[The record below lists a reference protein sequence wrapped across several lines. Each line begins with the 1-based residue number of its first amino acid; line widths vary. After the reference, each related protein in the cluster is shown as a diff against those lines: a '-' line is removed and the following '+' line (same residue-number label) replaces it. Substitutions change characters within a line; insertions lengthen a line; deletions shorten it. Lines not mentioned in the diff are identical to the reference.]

1 MYRSLL
7 YLPFLLFFVVFSC
20 KPSGSA
26 TNGEVKQS
34 DTINSLV
41 INAVEMISPVSNEI
55 LISGKILCFKAKL
68 TDPQKTPDSIAFLMD
83 GKHIGSV
90 KNASDSI
97 LLNSSST
104 ELGDR
109 NAEVIAYF
117 ANGVHSFDHHKVFI
131 KLDKKPALYT
141 YKVIHTYP
149 HDRNA
154 YTQGLIYENGIFY
167 EGTGLYKQSTLRK
180 VKLETGEPMK
190 TLGLP
195 ESVFGEGIAVF
206 DNKIIQI
213 TWQEQIAFLYDKDN
227 FQLLN
232 KFYYPMKEGWGLT
245 YNGTHLIMSDGTS
258 KLYFLDKDY
267 FTEIGRI
274 EVFDNNGPVDSL
286 NELEYI
292 NGEVWANVYLTDTIV
307 RINPQTGAVTAKI
320 DLSGLLKSGDKTQDT
335 NVLNG
340 IAYDPVSKR
349 LFVTGKNWPKL
360 FEIEVYP
367 KK

>member
-1 MYRSLL
+1 MHRSLL
-7 YLPFLLFFVVFSC
+7 YWPFLLFLVVFSC

-26 TNGEVKQS
+26 SNGEIKQS
-34 DTINSLV
+34 DTLNSLV
-41 INAVEMISPVSNEI
+41 VNVVEMTSPVTNGI
-55 LISGKILCFKAKL
+55 LISGAPLCFKAKL
-68 TDPQKTPDSIAFLMD
+68 TDTNKIPDSIAFLLD
-83 GKHIGSV
+83 GKHIGTI
-90 KNASDSI
+90 KNISDSI
-97 LLNSSST
+97 VWNSSSAK
-104 ELGDR
+104 LGNR

-117 ANGVHSFDHHKVFI
+117 AQGVHSFDHHKVFI
-131 KLDKKPALYT
+131 KLDKKPVLYT

-154 YTQGLIYENGIFY
+154 YTQGLICENGIFY

-180 VKLETGEPMK
+180 VKLESGESIK

-195 ESVFGEGIAVF
+195 ENVFGEGIAIF

-213 TWQEQIAFLYDKDN
+213 TWQEQVAFLYEKDN

-258 KLYFLDKDY
+258 NLYFLDKDY
-267 FTEIGRI
+267 FTEIARV
-274 EVFDNNGPVDSL
+274 EVFDNKGPVESL

-307 RINPQTGAVTAKI
+307 RINPQTGAITAKI
-320 DLSGLLKSGDKTQDT
+320 DLSGLLRPGDKTQDT